1 MGKIK
6 IWIVTFYGIALF
18 FIGMSVFADK
28 TSTIGILISIVGYG
42 SLLVSSVL
50 SIIRTIVKKR
60 NK

>member
-1 MGKIK
+1 MEKIE
-6 IWIVTFYGIALF
+6 IWIVAFYSIALF
-18 FIGMSVFADK
+18 FIGMSAFADK

-50 SIIRTIVKKR
+50 SIIRTIVEKR